1 MQRRRLTFVESTEGH
16 HIEQGDETMRSLMLA
31 GTAAIVVIS
40 SAVYAQTTN
49 NSNQPGSNSIR
60 SNLTQM
66 LQKSGYTDIK
76 MAPTSYVVHAK
87 DNDGNPVVMS
97 ISPDAFTEVTS
108 ITNGTTTGNAARNDN
123 AGANTFVNVPEGD
136 DLSSKVVGLD
146 IYNNDNKDIG
156 TIKDVA
162 MNPDGRVAA
171 YIVSVGGFL
180 GMGEHYVA
188 VNPSAVKVT
197 YGDSDKKWHASMNA
211 NADQLKNAPEFKYTG
226 KWSGSRT

>member
-1 MQRRRLTFVESTEGH
+1 
-16 HIEQGDETMRSLMLA
+16 MRSLMLA

>member
-1 MQRRRLTFVESTEGH
+1 
-16 HIEQGDETMRSLMLA
+16 MRALLLA
-31 GTAAIVVIS
+31 GTAAIVLS
-40 SAVYAQTTN
+40 SAVYAQTAN
-49 NSNQPGSNSIR
+49 NSNQTGGSNSVR

-76 MAPTSYVVHAK
+76 VAPTSFMVHAK
-87 DNDGNPVVMS
+87 DSDGNPVVMS
-97 ISPDAFTEVTS
+97 ISPDSFTEVTS
-108 ITNGTTTGNAARNDN
+108 GSNSTMGNAARNDN
-123 AGANTFVNVPEGD
+123 AGGSQTFVNVPEGD

-146 IYNNDNKDIG
+146 IYNGDNKDIG

-162 MNPDGRVAA
+162 MNPNGRVAA

-197 YGDSDKKWHASMNA
+197 YNDADKKWHANMNA
-211 NADQLKNAPEFKYTG
+211 DADQLKNAPEFKYTG

>member
-1 MQRRRLTFVESTEGH
+1 
-16 HIEQGDETMRSLMLA
+16 MRSPMLA
-31 GTAAIVVIS
+31 GAAAIVVIS
-40 SAVYAQTTN
+40 SAVYAQTPN
-49 NSNQPGSNSIR
+49 NSDQPGSKSIR

-123 AGANTFVNVPEGD
+123 AGANTFVNVSEGD

-146 IYNNDNKDIG
+146 IYNSDNRDIG

-197 YGDSDKKWHASMNA
+197 YNDTDKKWHATMNA

>member
-1 MQRRRLTFVESTEGH
+1 
-16 HIEQGDETMRSLMLA
+16 
-31 GTAAIVVIS
+31 
-40 SAVYAQTTN
+40 
-49 NSNQPGSNSIR
+49 
-60 SNLTQM
+60 M

-76 MAPTSYVVHAK
+76 VAPTSFMVHAK
-87 DNDGNPVVMS
+87 DSDGNPVVMS
-97 ISPDAFTEVTS
+97 ISPDSFTEVTS
-108 ITNGTTTGNAARNDN
+108 GSNSTMGNAARNDN
-123 AGANTFVNVPEGD
+123 AGGSQTFVNVPEGD

-146 IYNNDNKDIG
+146 IYNGDNKDIG

-162 MNPDGRVAA
+162 MNPNGRVAA

-197 YGDSDKKWHASMNA
+197 YNDTDKKWHANMNA
-211 NADQLKNAPEFKYTG
+211 DADQLKNAPEFKYTG

>member
-1 MQRRRLTFVESTEGH
+1 
-16 HIEQGDETMRSLMLA
+16 MRALLLA
-31 GTAAIVVIS
+31 GTAAIVLS
-40 SAVYAQTTN
+40 SAVYAQTAN
-49 NSNQPGSNSIR
+49 NSNQTGGSNSVR

-76 MAPTSYVVHAK
+76 VAPTSFMVHAK
-87 DNDGNPVVMS
+87 DSDGNPVVMS
-97 ISPDAFTEVTS
+97 ISPDSFTEVTS
-108 ITNGTTTGNAARNDN
+108 GSNSTMGNAARNDN
-123 AGANTFVNVPEGD
+123 TGGSQTFVNVPEGD

-146 IYNNDNKDIG
+146 IYNGDNKDIG

-162 MNPDGRVAA
+162 MNPNGRVAA

-197 YGDSDKKWHASMNA
+197 YNDTDKKWHANMNA
-211 NADQLKNAPEFKYTG
+211 DADQLKNAPEFKYTG

>member
-1 MQRRRLTFVESTEGH
+1 
-16 HIEQGDETMRSLMLA
+16 MRALLLA
-31 GTAAIVVIS
+31 GTAAIVLG
-40 SAVYAQTTN
+40 SAVYAQTAN
-49 NSNQPGSNSIR
+49 NSNQTGGSNSVR

-76 MAPTSYVVHAK
+76 VAPTSFMVHAK
-87 DNDGNPVVMS
+87 DSDGNPVVMS
-97 ISPDAFTEVTS
+97 ISPDSFTEVTS
-108 ITNGTTTGNAARNDN
+108 GSNSTMGNAARNDN
-123 AGANTFVNVPEGD
+123 AGGSQTFVNVPEGD

-146 IYNNDNKDIG
+146 IYNGDNKDIG

-162 MNPDGRVAA
+162 MNPNGRVAA

-197 YGDSDKKWHASMNA
+197 YNDTDKKWHANMNA
-211 NADQLKNAPEFKYTG
+211 DADQLKNAPEFKYTG
-226 KWSGSRT
+226 KWSGNRT

>member
-1 MQRRRLTFVESTEGH
+1 
-16 HIEQGDETMRSLMLA
+16 MRALLIA
-31 GTAAIVVIS
+31 GTAAMILS
-40 SAVYAQTTN
+40 SAVYAQTAN
-49 NSNQPGSNSIR
+49 NSNQTGGSNSVR

-76 MAPTSYVVHAK
+76 VAPTSFMVHAK
-87 DNDGNPVVMS
+87 DSDGNSVVMS
-97 ISPDAFTEVTS
+97 ISPDSFTEVTS
-108 ITNGTTTGNAARNDN
+108 GSNSTMGNAARNDN
-123 AGANTFVNVPEGD
+123 AGGSTFVNVPEGD

-146 IYNNDNKDIG
+146 IYNGDNKDIG

-162 MNPDGRVAA
+162 MNPNGRVAA

-197 YGDSDKKWHASMNA
+197 YNDTDKKWHANMNA
-211 NADQLKNAPEFKYTG
+211 DADQLKNAPEFKYTG

>member
-1 MQRRRLTFVESTEGH
+1 
-16 HIEQGDETMRSLMLA
+16 MRALLLA
-31 GTAAIVVIS
+31 GTAAIVLS
-40 SAVYAQTTN
+40 SAVYAQTAN
-49 NSNQPGSNSIR
+49 NSNQTGGSNSVR

-76 MAPTSYVVHAK
+76 VAPTSFMVHAK
-87 DNDGNPVVMS
+87 DSDGNPVVMS
-97 ISPDAFTEVTS
+97 ISPDSFTEVTS
-108 ITNGTTTGNAARNDN
+108 GSNSTMGNAARNDN
-123 AGANTFVNVPEGD
+123 AGGSQTFVNVPEGD

-146 IYNNDNKDIG
+146 IYNGDNKDIG

-162 MNPDGRVAA
+162 MNPNGRVAA

-197 YGDSDKKWHASMNA
+197 YNDTDKKWHANMNA
-211 NADQLKNAPEFKYTG
+211 DADQLKNAPEFKYTG

>member
-1 MQRRRLTFVESTEGH
+1 
-16 HIEQGDETMRSLMLA
+16 MRSPMLA
-31 GTAAIVVIS
+31 GAAAIVVIS
-40 SAVYAQTTN
+40 SAVYAQTPN
-49 NSNQPGSNSIR
+49 NSDQPGSKSIR

-123 AGANTFVNVPEGD
+123 AGANTFVNVSEGD

-146 IYNNDNKDIG
+146 IYNSDNRDIG

-197 YGDSDKKWHASMNA
+197 YNDTDKKWHATMNA
-211 NADQLKNAPEFKYTG
+211 NADQLKNSPEFKYTG

>member
-1 MQRRRLTFVESTEGH
+1 MK
-16 HIEQGDETMRSLMLA
+16 MRALLLA
-31 GTAAIVVIS
+31 GTAAIVLS
-40 SAVYAQTTN
+40 SAVYAQTAN
-49 NSNQPGSNSIR
+49 NSNQTGGSNSVR

-76 MAPTSYVVHAK
+76 VAPTSFMVHAK
-87 DNDGNPVVMS
+87 DSDGNPVVMS
-97 ISPDAFTEVTS
+97 ISPDSFTEVTS
-108 ITNGTTTGNAARNDN
+108 GSNSTMGNAARNDN
-123 AGANTFVNVPEGD
+123 AGGSQTFVNVPEGD

-146 IYNNDNKDIG
+146 IYNGDNKDIG

-162 MNPDGRVAA
+162 MNPNGRVAA

-197 YGDSDKKWHASMNA
+197 YNDTDKKWHANMNA
-211 NADQLKNAPEFKYTG
+211 DADQLKNAPEFKYTG